1 MALKNT
7 LINRVLAAQ
16 AVTTCIMALAF
27 LSQGAIDALSV
38 LLGGLICLMPNLY
51 MARKLTAQRT
61 ADPSK
66 LMSTFY
72 AAEFGKI
79 FITMALFAVV
89 FITQHWVQPLAL
101 LVGFGLAQVAQW
113 VAPLLEPN
121 KSNK

>member
-7 LINRVLAAQ
+7 LINRVLMAQ
-16 AVTTCIMALAF
+16 ALTTCILALAF
-27 LSQGAIDALSV
+27 LSQGVMDALSV
-38 LLGGLICLMPNLY
+38 LLGGLICLMPNIY
-51 MARKLTAQRT
+51 MARKLTAHRT
-61 ADPSK
+61 ADANK

-89 FITQHWVQPLAL
+89 FITQQWVQPLAL